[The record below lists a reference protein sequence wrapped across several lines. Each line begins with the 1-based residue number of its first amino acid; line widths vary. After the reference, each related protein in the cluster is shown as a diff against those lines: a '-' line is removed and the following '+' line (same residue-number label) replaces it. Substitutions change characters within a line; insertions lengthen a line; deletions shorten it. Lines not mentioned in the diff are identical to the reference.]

1 MPKPIR
7 YAHVQNPEPSLDF
20 YAEVKD
26 LVKRIDPE
34 HGDVVWWFGK
44 GTQGGSGSWYV
55 RMAGR
60 ESLFP
65 FDGGCEFDS
74 LYTGN
79 EERLT
84 KDNHLV
90 RDLREDAVYLLVEL
104 MRSEKFA
111 YVGEG
116 PPTLR

>member
-1 MPKPIR
+1 MAKPIR
-7 YAHVQNPEPSLDF
+7 YAHVQNPEPSLHF

-34 HGDVVWWFGK
+34 RGVVVFWLGK
-44 GTQGGSGSWYV
+44 GTHGGSGSWYV

-60 ESLFP
+60 EALFP
-65 FDGGCEFDS
+65 FVHGCAFDE

-79 EERLT
+79 RWVTPE
-84 KDNHLV
+84 NHDV
-90 RDLREDAVYLLVEL
+90 RELREDAVYRLVDL
-104 MRSEKFA
+104 MRDERFA